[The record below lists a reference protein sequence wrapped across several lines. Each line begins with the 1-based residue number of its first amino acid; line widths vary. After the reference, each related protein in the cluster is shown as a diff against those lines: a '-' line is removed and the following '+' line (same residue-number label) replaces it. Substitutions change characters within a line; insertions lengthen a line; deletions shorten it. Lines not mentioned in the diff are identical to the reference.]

1 MYFYI
6 LYVTF
11 DAYIKMINYQ
21 LSKVQSLGWED
32 LLEKEMATHSSTLAQ
47 KISWMEESGGLQ
59 SMGVSKSR
67 TRLSDFTFTFHFH
80 FKRYHI
86 FSSKILILAFDNI
99 FKILISSI
107 QCICTFR
114 SLFIFHMFCN
124 IYYLFSKTE
133 GQYMLSNEFNI
144 GFK

>member
-59 SMGVSKSR
+59 STGVSKSR

-86 FSSKILILAFDNI
+86 FSSKILILAFDNR

-107 QCICTFR
+107 
-114 SLFIFHMFCN
+114 
-124 IYYLFSKTE
+124 
-133 GQYMLSNEFNI
+133 
-144 GFK
+144 